1 MPAANND
8 IFNILQAQHVEGSI
22 TASLNINPNSEI
34 LKGHFPG
41 HPVVPGACMLQIV
54 KEVLEDALND
64 TLRLKKADHLKFMS
78 LIEPGNNQTV
88 QLEITYR
95 ETEGSDIFATARL
108 SAGEIVCF
116 KLQGTFI
123 KMPNR

>member
-8 IFNILQAQHVEGSI
+8 IFNILQIQHLEGSI
-22 TASLNINPNSEI
+22 TASLNINPNSKI

-41 HPVVPGACMLQIV
+41 QPVVPGACMLQVV
-54 KEVLEDALND
+54 KEVLESALND

-95 ETEGSDIFATARL
+95 EIEEGDIFATAKL
-108 SAGEIVCF
+108 FAGEIVCF

-123 KMPNR
+123 KMPDR

>member
-8 IFNILQAQHVEGSI
+8 IFNILQIQYLEGSV
-22 TASLNINPNSEI
+22 TAILSINPNSEI

-41 HPVVPGACMLQIV
+41 HPVVPGACMLQVV
-54 KEVLEDALND
+54 KEVLENALND

-78 LIEPGNNQTV
+78 LIEPENNQTV

-95 ETEGSDIFATARL
+95 ETEEGDIFATARL

-116 KLQGTFI
+116 KLQVTFI
-123 KMPNR
+123 KVPDR